1 MAKISSGLLMYR
13 IRDGKPQVLL
23 AHLGGPYF
31 QKKDEGSWT
40 IPKGEPADGE
50 DRLQAAQREFAEE
63 LGTQAAGLFVP
74 LQTVTQ
80 KGGKVVYAWAVQ
92 GEIDPL
98 RDRREPKPN
107 IRSEARHMTSD

>member
-92 GEIDPL
+92 GEIDT
-98 RDRREPKPN
+98 KA
-107 IRSEARHMTSD
+107 IKS